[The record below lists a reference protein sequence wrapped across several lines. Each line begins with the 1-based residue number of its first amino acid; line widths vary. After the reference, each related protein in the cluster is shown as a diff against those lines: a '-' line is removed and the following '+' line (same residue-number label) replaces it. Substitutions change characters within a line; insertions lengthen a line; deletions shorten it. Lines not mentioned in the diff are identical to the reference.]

1 MNPII
6 RMLAWKTR
14 LLSEEDIQQILIAIA
29 NIEKQPFSLTD
40 LSELLPDGLTKDG
53 KKRRSISTLLS
64 TLVNVGY
71 LSKPSER
78 KWMKNAPS
86 LSYYLSTQIV
96 ELGNIERSIPV
107 KSAEKR
113 IIDVSKR

>member
-6 RMLAWKTR
+6 KMIAWKTR
-14 LLSEEDIQQILIAIA
+14 LLSEDDIRNILAAVA

-40 LSELLPDGLTKDG
+40 LTSLLPDELVKDG
-53 KKRRSISTLLS
+53 KKRRSISTLLT
-64 TLVNVGY
+64 TLVSIGY

-78 KWMKNAPS
+78 KWIKNSPS

-96 ELGNIERSIPV
+96 ELGNIERTLPTKKV
-107 KSAEKR
+107 EKR